1 MSRRLPELPSRVA
14 PETYPPAQGRIR
26 FAQVT
31 KRFRDDTRALTEVSL
46 EIDPGEFTFV
56 TGPSGAGKTTL
67 LSLIYGAMVPTS
79 GTVLVNGRNVGALP
93 VRKIPYLRRTIGV
106 VFQDSRL
113 IRRKTALENVAYLP
127 RILGLPTKEQRRLAQ
142 DALARVGLAH
152 RMNAF
157 PEQLSGGEQQRVAI
171 ARAVVNRPS
180 VLLADEPTGNLDP
193 DLSREIFELFAEL
206 NGTGTTVLVATH
218 DHSILKTIGGRILS
232 LKEGRLAGDERRG
245 PEPYASADTGVPK

>member
-1 MSRRLPELPSRVA
+1 VSKWFPD
-14 PETYPPAQGRIR
+14 Q
-26 FAQVT
+26 
-31 KRFRDDTRALTEVSL
+31 TRALTDVSL
-46 EIDPGEFTFV
+46 EIQRGEFTFV

-67 LSLIYGAMVPTS
+67 LSLIYGAMVPSS

-93 VRKIPYLRRTIGV
+93 QRKVPYLRRTIGV

-127 RILGLPTKEQRRLAQ
+127 RILGLPSREQRRLAQ
-142 DALARVGLAH
+142 DALARVGLSH
-152 RMNAF
+152 RLNAF

-193 DLSREIFELFAEL
+193 DLSREIFALFAEV
-206 NGTGTTVLVATH
+206 NRGGTTVLVATH
-218 DHSILKTIGGRILS
+218 DHSILRTVGGRVLQ
-232 LKEGRLAGDERRG
+232 LRDGRLAGDG
-245 PEPYASADTGVPK
+245 PFAPEAGDGGTVR